1 MEEDR
6 CRGGT
11 VYPNSA
17 SRPLTSGVYYGGC
30 RLAGVEDSRERSNRH
45 EGSALAIATD
55 VADSAWL
62 TPGSLRP
69 ESFTP
74 RLNATGEA

>member
-1 MEEDR
+1 M
-6 CRGGT
+6 GPKT
-11 VYPNSA
+11 ILLLLLVP
-17 SRPLTSGVYYGGC
+17 RPDVAPAMAAPGAPVLKILVSDQTGIS
-30 RLAGVEDSRERSNRH
+30 
-45 EGSALAIATD
+45 GSALSIATD